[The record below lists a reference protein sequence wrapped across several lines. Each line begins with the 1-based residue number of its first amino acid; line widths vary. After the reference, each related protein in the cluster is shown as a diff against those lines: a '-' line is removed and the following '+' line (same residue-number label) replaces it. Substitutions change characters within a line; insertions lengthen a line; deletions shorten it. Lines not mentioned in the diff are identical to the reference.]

1 MTEGGQP
8 HDGATRLFL
17 GNGIVRTMSELSGLL
32 GDLVEDVDAIFLFS
46 PSSSFYNEIAGVDGT
61 PVVVVGPH
69 NSVEAETFVELPL
82 EFNDVRS
89 RVRFGMEGAL
99 DQDLVDE
106 ESVVACAVK
115 TFDEDIDAVMR
126 VKTGQFEQSGVYG
139 LFVNSRA
146 EPSVIRDVLEVAVEL
161 GKKGQKGKPVGALF
175 VVGDAGKVMNKSR
188 PLSYNPFEK
197 SHVHVGDPIVNVM
210 LKEFSRLDGAF
221 VISDSGKI
229 VSAYRY
235 LEPSAEGVDIPKGL
249 GARHMAAGAVTR
261 DTNAIAIVLS
271 ESDGLVRAFKGGELI
286 LELDP
291 EEY

>member
-1 MTEGGQP
+1 MAGLRSLLDDIA
-8 HDGATRLFL
+8 DG
-17 GNGIVRTMSELSGLL
+17 
-32 GDLVEDVDAIFLFS
+32 VDSVFLFS
-46 PSSSFYNEIAGVDGT
+46 PSTSLYESTVEDEDRT
-61 PVVVVGPH
+61 VVVVSP
-69 NSVEAETFVELPL
+69 E
-82 EFNDVRS
+82 NDVDADAYVVLPVEFADPTE
-89 RVRFGMEGAL
+89 RVRFGIEGAV
-99 DQDLVDE
+99 DQELIEETDTVLCALKSFDDDVD
-106 ESVVACAVK
+106 
-115 TFDEDIDAVMR
+115 TVMR
-126 VKTGQFEQSGVYG
+126 VRASEFSRSGVYD

-146 EPSVIRDVLEVAVEL
+146 EPGVVRNVLEVAVEL

-291 EEY
+291 EAY

>member
-1 MTEGGQP
+1 MTE
-8 HDGATRLFL
+8 
-17 GNGIVRTMSELSGLL
+17 L
-32 GDLVEDVDAIFLFS
+32 GDLMDDIVSDVDSILLFTQD
-46 PSSSFYNEIAGVDGT
+46 SSTFEHFQSDDVPTI
-61 PVVVVGPH
+61 VVGQE
-69 NSVEAETFVELPL
+69 NAVGADQFVRLPL
-82 EFNDVRS
+82 NFTDVTGRI
-89 RVRFGMEGAL
+89 RFGLEGAL
-99 DQDLVDE
+99 RQEYVEEGDE
-106 ESVVACAVK
+106 LISL
-115 TFDEDIDAVMR
+115 TSSFDETTIDTVIR
-126 VKTGQFEQSGVYG
+126 VRADQFSQTGVYD

-146 EPSVIRDVLEVAVEL
+146 DADVVRDVFEVAIQL

-221 VISDSGKI
+221 VISDGGKI

-235 LEPSAEGVDIPKGL
+235 LEPAAEGVDIPKGL
-249 GARHMAAGAVTR
+249 GARHMAAGAITR

-271 ESDGLVRAFKGGELI
+271 ESDGLVRAFKAGELV
-286 LELDP
+286 LEVDP

>member
-1 MTEGGQP
+1 MSAL
-8 HDGATRLFL
+8 DALFDD
-17 GNGIVRTMSELSGLL
+17 IVA
-32 GDLVEDVDAIFLFS
+32 DADAVLLFS
-46 PSSSFYNEIAGVDGT
+46 PDAATVEEFEVEEA
-61 PVVVVGPH
+61 PEVVVDQQNDVG
-69 NSVEAETFVELPL
+69 ADQFVELPL
-82 EFNDVRS
+82 SFTEVTGRL
-89 RVRFGMEGAL
+89 RFGLEGAIR
-99 DQDLVDE
+99 QGFIE
-106 ESVVACAVK
+106 EGDTAVCV
-115 TFDEDIDAVMR
+115 TTVFGDGMDAAVR
-126 VKTGQFEQSGVYG
+126 VESAEFTQTGLYN

-146 EPSVIRDVLEVAVEL
+146 DPSVVRDVFEVAIEL
-161 GKKGQKGKPVGALF
+161 GQKGQKGKPVGALF

-249 GARHMAAGAVTR
+249 GARHMAAGAITR

-271 ESDGLVRAFKGGELI
+271 ESDGMVRAFKGGELVF
-286 LELDP
+286 ELDP
-291 EEY
+291 EAY

>member
-1 MTEGGQP
+1 MTTLP
-8 HDGATRLFL
+8 
-17 GNGIVRTMSELSGLL
+17 GLL
-32 GDLVEDVDAIFLFS
+32 SDLVEDADAVFLFS
-46 PSSSFYNEIAGVDGT
+46 PSGSFYERAVDLEPDT
-61 PVVVVGPH
+61 DDEEEPTEEVALVVVAPSNGVGAD
-69 NSVEAETFVELPL
+69 NFVELPL
-82 EFNDVRS
+82 EFQNVRN
-89 RVRFGMEGAL
+89 RITYGIEGAL
-99 DQDLVDE
+99 ERELVSDGDE
-106 ESVVACAVK
+106 VVCLASV
-115 TFDEDIDAVMR
+115 FGDDIDTATHVR
-126 VKTGQFEQSGVYG
+126 ADADSHSGVYD

-146 EPSVIRDVLEVAVEL
+146 EAGVIRDVLEVAIDL

-249 GARHMAAGAVTR
+249 GARHMAAGAISR
-261 DTNAIAIVLS
+261 DTNATSIALS
-271 ESDGLVRAFKGGELI
+271 ESDGLVRAFKGGELV
-286 LELDP
+286 LEIDP
-291 EEY
+291 EDY

>member
-1 MTEGGQP
+1 MA
-8 HDGATRLFL
+8 DLR
-17 GNGIVRTMSELSGLL
+17 
-32 GDLVEDVDAIFLFS
+32 DLVADVVADVDALLLFS
-46 PSSSFYNEIAGVDGT
+46 PSGSYFDRARDLDED
-61 PVVVVGPH
+61 VVVVGPE
-69 NSVEAETFVELPL
+69 NTVGADTFVELPV
-82 EFNDVRS
+82 EFEDVRE
-89 RVRFGMEGAL
+89 RVKFGIEGAL
-99 DQDLVDE
+99 DQTLVENGD
-106 ESVVACAVK
+106 SLACAVGVFSDDVD
-115 TFDEDIDAVMR
+115 TVVRVRADESMR
-126 VKTGQFEQSGVYG
+126 SGVYD

-146 EPSVIRDVLEVAVEL
+146 DPNVIRDVLEVVIEL

-249 GARHMAAGAVTR
+249 GTRHMAGGAITR
-261 DTNAIAIVLS
+261 DTNSIAVILS
-271 ESDGLVRAFKGGELI
+271 ESDGMVRAFKGGELI
-286 LELDP
+286 LEIDP
-291 EEY
+291 EDY

>member
-1 MTEGGQP
+1 MASLVE
-8 HDGATRLFL
+8 
-17 GNGIVRTMSELSGLL
+17 LL
-32 GDLVEDVDAIFLFS
+32 GGLVADVDAVFLFS
-46 PSSSFYNEIAGVDGT
+46 PSGALYERYADVEGVDLA
-61 PVVVVGPH
+61 VVAPEDAVD
-69 NSVEAETFVELPL
+69 AETFVELPL
-82 EFNDVRS
+82 EFENVRD
-89 RVRFGMEGAL
+89 RIRYGVEGAL
-99 DQDLVDE
+99 ERGLVD
-106 ESVVACAVK
+106 SGDNVACVVSLFGDDADGVVRVRA
-115 TFDEDIDAVMR
+115 DESMR
-126 VKTGQFEQSGVYG
+126 SGVYD

-146 EPSVIRDVLEVAVEL
+146 DPGVIRDVLELAIEL

-249 GARHMAAGAVTR
+249 GARHMAGGAITR
-261 DTNAIAIVLS
+261 DTNATTVVLS
-271 ESDGLVRAFKGGELI
+271 ESDGLVRAFKGGKMI
-286 LELDP
+286 LEVDP
-291 EEY
+291 EDY

>member
-1 MTEGGQP
+1 MTGLDDFL
-8 HDGATRLFL
+8 DG
-17 GNGIVRTMSELSGLL
+17 
-32 GDLVEDVDAIFLFS
+32 LVAEADAVFLFS
-46 PSSSFYNEIAGVDGT
+46 PGRSEYEAIAGGET
-61 PVVVVGPH
+61 EVVVIGP
-69 NSVEAETFVELPL
+69 NNDIDADVFVELPL
-82 EFNDVRS
+82 EFEDLRD
-89 RVRFGMEGAL
+89 RVRFGVEGAVENGHVEE
-99 DQDLVDE
+99 DADLVCLAGVFQDDSDTVT
-106 ESVVACAVK
+106 SVRADQ
-115 TFDEDIDAVMR
+115 FD
-126 VKTGQFEQSGVYG
+126 KSGVYD
-139 LFVNSRA
+139 LFANSRA
-146 EPSVIRDVLEVAVEL
+146 EPSVIRNVLEVAVEL

-249 GARHMAAGAVTR
+249 GARHMAAGAITR

-271 ESDGLVRAFKGGELI
+271 ESDGLVRAFKTGELI

-291 EEY
+291 EAY

>member
-1 MTEGGQP
+1 MASLVE
-8 HDGATRLFL
+8 
-17 GNGIVRTMSELSGLL
+17 LL
-32 GDLVEDVDAIFLFS
+32 GGLVADVDAVFLFS
-46 PSSSFYNEIAGVDGT
+46 PSGALYERYVDVDEVDVA
-61 PVVVVGPH
+61 VVAPENAVG
-69 NSVEAETFVELPL
+69 AETFVELPL
-82 EFNDVRS
+82 EFENVRD
-89 RVRFGMEGAL
+89 RIRYGVEGAL
-99 DQDLVDE
+99 ERGLVD
-106 ESVVACAVK
+106 SGDNVACVVSLFGDDADGVVRVRA
-115 TFDEDIDAVMR
+115 DESMR
-126 VKTGQFEQSGVYG
+126 SGVYD

-146 EPSVIRDVLEVAVEL
+146 DPGVIRDVLELALEL

-249 GARHMAAGAVTR
+249 GARHMAGGAITR
-261 DTNAIAIVLS
+261 DTNATTVVLS
-271 ESDGLVRAFKGGELI
+271 ESDGLVRAFKGGKMI
-286 LELDP
+286 LEVDP
-291 EEY
+291 EDY

>member
-1 MTEGGQP
+1 MTPIEE
-8 HDGATRLFL
+8 A
-17 GNGIVRTMSELSGLL
+17 V
-32 GDLVEDVDAIFLFS
+32 GDLAGGVDALAVFG
-46 PSSSFYNEIAGVDGT
+46 PSSSEHDRYVGAAEDSDLEAF
-61 PVVVVGPH
+61 VVGPE
-69 NSVEAETFVELPL
+69 NATGADEFIELPL
-82 EFNDVRS
+82 EFKDIRD
-89 RVRFGMEGAL
+89 RLRFGIEGAM
-99 DQDLVDE
+99 DRGLVDE
-106 ESVVACAVK
+106 GDVVACLVDVFSTEIDTAV
-115 TFDEDIDAVMR
+115 R
-126 VKTGQFEQSGVYG
+126 VRAGESLHTGIYG

-146 EPSVIRDVLEVAVEL
+146 EPSVIRDVLELVIEL
-161 GKKGQKGKPVGALF
+161 GKKGQKGEPVGALF

-235 LEPSAEGVDIPKGL
+235 LEPAAEGVDIPKGL
-249 GARHMAAGAVTR
+249 GARHMAAGAITR
-261 DTNAIAIVLS
+261 DTNSIAIVLS
-271 ESDGLVRAFKGGELI
+271 ESDGLVRAFKGGTLI

>member
-1 MTEGGQP
+1 MADIIE
-8 HDGATRLFL
+8 
-17 GNGIVRTMSELSGLL
+17 LL
-32 GDLVEDVDAIFLFS
+32 GDLVSDVDGLLLFS
-46 PSSSFYNEIAGVDGT
+46 PSSSYYEKFGGVDT
-61 PVVVVGPH
+61 DVVVVAPE
-69 NSVEAETFVELPL
+69 NAVDADTFVELPL
-82 EFNDVRS
+82 EFRNVRD
-89 RVRFGMEGAL
+89 RIRFGIEGAVDSGL
-99 DQDLVDE
+99 VEEGDVLACSVSMFGTDADSVVRARVDE
-106 ESVVACAVK
+106 
-115 TFDEDIDAVMR
+115 TMR
-126 VKTGQFEQSGVYG
+126 SGVYD

-146 EPSVIRDVLEVAVEL
+146 EPSVIRAVLEVAIEL

-249 GARHMAAGAVTR
+249 GARHMAGGAISR
-261 DTNAIAIVLS
+261 DTNATAIVLS
-271 ESDGLVRAFKGGELI
+271 ESDGLVRAFKGGKI
-286 LELDP
+286 VLELDP
-291 EEY
+291 EDY

>member
-1 MTEGGQP
+1 M
-8 HDGATRLFL
+8 A
-17 GNGIVRTMSELSGLL
+17 ELTDFL
-32 GDLVEDVDAIFLFS
+32 GDLVSGVDGLILFS
-46 PSSSFYNEIAGVDGT
+46 PSASFHEKFGEVETDVI
-61 PVVVVGPH
+61 VVAPE
-69 NSVEAETFVELPL
+69 NSVDADAFVELPL
-82 EFNDVRS
+82 EFRNVRDRIRFGIEGAMDADMAEEGDVFACS
-89 RVRFGMEGAL
+89 VSMFDGDADSLVRVR
-99 DQDLVDE
+99 VDE
-106 ESVVACAVK
+106 
-115 TFDEDIDAVMR
+115 TMR
-126 VKTGQFEQSGVYG
+126 SGIYD

-146 EPSVIRDVLEVAVEL
+146 EPSVIRDVLEVAIEL

-249 GARHMAAGAVTR
+249 GARHMAGGAITR
-261 DTNAIAIVLS
+261 DTNATAIVLS
-271 ESDGLVRAFKGGELI
+271 ESDGLVRAFKGGKI
-286 LELDP
+286 VLEVDP
-291 EEY
+291 EDY

>member
-1 MTEGGQP
+1 M
-8 HDGATRLFL
+8 A
-17 GNGIVRTMSELSGLL
+17 GLDDAF
-32 GDLVEDVDAIFLFS
+32 GDLFSGVDGVLLFS
-46 PSSSFYNEIAGVDGT
+46 PSGSYYERFESLEDEEC
-61 PVVVVGPH
+61 PVIVVGTE
-69 NSVEAETFVELPL
+69 NAVGADVFVELPIEFDDVTDRIRFGL
-82 EFNDVRS
+82 EGCLDADLVDDGDELACATSVFGDGIDTVS
-89 RVRFGMEGAL
+89 RVRVDSDTQTGIY
-99 DQDLVDE
+99 DLF
-106 ESVVACAVK
+106 
-115 TFDEDIDAVMR
+115 TR
-126 VKTGQFEQSGVYG
+126 
-139 LFVNSRA
+139 SRA
-146 EPSVIRDVLEVAVEL
+146 DTGVVKAVLELAIEL

-175 VVGDAGKVMNKSR
+175 IVGDAGKVMNKSR

-249 GARHMAAGAVTR
+249 GARHMAGGAITR

-271 ESDGLVRAFKGGELI
+271 ESDGMVRAFKGGEII
-286 LELDP
+286 LEVDP